1 MKIKHDFVTN
11 SSSTSFIIIVN
22 DAFKKD
28 DFLKAV
34 GIDKESEIICL
45 FEELYQSLSRNEKI
59 VDDKDIAIYQFTAE
73 TQKRVKESLKKGKK
87 VFHGKLN
94 DDESLFICHCVYTSF
109 EIESNGIYIDA
120 IINII

>member
-59 VDDKDIAIYQFTAE
+59 VDDKDIAIYQFTA
-73 TQKRVKESLKKGKK
+73 
-87 VFHGKLN
+87 
-94 DDESLFICHCVYTSF
+94 
-109 EIESNGIYIDA
+109 
-120 IINII
+120 